1 MSAQPDEK
9 TVTRGDIENKL
20 RQIRGEVDTA
30 GESAKSY
37 ALVAG
42 AAIAV
47 TVVALAYFMGKRKG
61 KKKRTVVEIRRV

>member
-9 TVTRGDIENKL
+9 TVTRSDIENKL

-42 AAIAV
+42 AAVAV
-47 TVVALAYFMGKRKG
+47 TVVALAYFMGRRKG

>member
-1 MSAQPDEK
+1 MSAQTDDK
-9 TVTRGDIENKL
+9 TVTRTDIEDKL

-47 TVVALAYFMGKRKG
+47 TVVALAYFMGRRKG

>member
-1 MSAQPDEK
+1 MAVDTDER
-9 TVTRGDIENKL
+9 TVTRGDIEQKL

-30 GESAKSY
+30 GEAARSY

-42 AAIAV
+42 AAVAV
-47 TVVALAYFMGKRKG
+47 AVVAVAYFMGKRKA